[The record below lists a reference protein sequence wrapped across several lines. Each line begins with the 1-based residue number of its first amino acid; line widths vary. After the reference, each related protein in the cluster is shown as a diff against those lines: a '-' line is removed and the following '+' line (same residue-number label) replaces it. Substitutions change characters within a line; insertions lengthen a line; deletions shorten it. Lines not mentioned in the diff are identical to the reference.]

1 VSIIDRLLEFAA
13 DPLAPSV
20 HGGDDDGAGWI
31 AFLDGLLTTVS
42 NLLDS
47 GGSFELL
54 PGLSGMGVN
63 FHPVIVHFPIALLT
77 AFFVLDI
84 VGSSLRRPQLR
95 HHAAWML
102 YLGAAG
108 AVAAAASGLIAEATV
123 PHGEV
128 VHDIMTWHGRIGLG
142 IAGLSV
148 FLACWRGLVREPR
161 SAMARGLRWFLAG
174 LLVLLIIVGA
184 DLGGLMVFQH
194 GVGVKSLQ
202 TPDVHHHD
210 TANP

>member
-1 VSIIDRLLEFAA
+1 VSIIDRLPEFAGGT
-13 DPLAPSV
+13 LAPSI
-20 HGGDDDGAGWI
+20 HGGGDDGAGLI
-31 AFLDGLLTTVS
+31 GLLDGVLTAVS
-42 NLLDS
+42 NLLAS
-47 GGSFELL
+47 GSSFELL
-54 PGLSGMGVN
+54 PGLSGLGSN

-77 AFFVLDI
+77 AFFVLDV
-84 VGSSLRRPQLR
+84 VGSSLRRPVLR
-95 HHAAWML
+95 RHAAWML

-123 PHGEV
+123 PHGAT

-161 SAMARGLRWFLAG
+161 SVMARGLQWFLAG
-174 LLVLLIIVGA
+174 LLVLLIAIGA

-202 TPDVHHHD
+202 APDVHHHD
-210 TANP
+210 TAKP